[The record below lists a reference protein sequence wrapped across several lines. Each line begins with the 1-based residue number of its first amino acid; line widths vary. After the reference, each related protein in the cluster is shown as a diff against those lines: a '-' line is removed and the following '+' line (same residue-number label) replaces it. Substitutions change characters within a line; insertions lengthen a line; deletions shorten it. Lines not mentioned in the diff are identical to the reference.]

1 MGSRKVIV
9 KRSAAEGIAAIAW
22 FIESKG
28 MLATADKFTDNVY
41 DFLASLSD
49 ERKSFALCREPQ
61 RLLLGYKCISYRKK
75 YTVVFFE
82 TEDEII
88 ITEFVS
94 SKLIHW

>member
-9 KRSAAEGIAAIAW
+9 KRSAAESIAAVAW

-28 MLATADKFTDNVY
+28 MVATAEKFTDKVY
-41 DFLASLSD
+41 DFLESLSD
-49 ERKSFALCREPQ
+49 ERKSYALCRDPQ
-61 RLLLGYKCISYRKK
+61 RSLLGYKCVSYRKK

-88 ITEFVS
+88 IAEFIS
-94 SKLIHW
+94 SKLIRW

>member
-88 ITEFVS
+88 ISEFIS

>member
-1 MGSRKVIV
+1 MGGRKVIV
-9 KRSAAEGIAAIAW
+9 KRSAAESIAATAW

-28 MLATADKFTDNVY
+28 MLVTADKFTDKVY
-41 DFLASLSD
+41 DFLQSLSD
-49 ERKSFALCREPQ
+49 ERKSYASCREPQ
-61 RLLLGYKCISYRKK
+61 RLLLGYKCVSYRKK

-94 SKLIHW
+94 SKLLHW

>member
-49 ERKSFALCREPQ
+49 ERK
-61 RLLLGYKCISYRKK
+61 LLRSM
-75 YTVVFFE
+75 
-82 TEDEII
+82 
-88 ITEFVS
+88 S
-94 SKLIHW
+94 

>member
-9 KRSAAEGIAAIAW
+9 KRSAAESIAAVAW

-28 MLATADKFTDNVY
+28 MLVTAGKFTDKVY
-41 DFLASLSD
+41 DFLQSLSD
-49 ERKSFALCREPQ
+49 ERKSYALCREPQ

-82 TEDEII
+82 TKDEII
-88 ITEFVS
+88 ITEFVA

>member
-9 KRSAAEGIAAIAW
+9 KRSAAENIAAVAW

-28 MLATADKFTDNVY
+28 MVATAEKFTDKVY
-41 DFLASLSD
+41 DFLESLSD
-49 ERKSFALCREPQ
+49 ERKSYALCRDPQ
-61 RLLLGYKCISYRKK
+61 RSLLGYKCVSYRKK

-88 ITEFVS
+88 IAEFIS
-94 SKLIHW
+94 SKLIRW